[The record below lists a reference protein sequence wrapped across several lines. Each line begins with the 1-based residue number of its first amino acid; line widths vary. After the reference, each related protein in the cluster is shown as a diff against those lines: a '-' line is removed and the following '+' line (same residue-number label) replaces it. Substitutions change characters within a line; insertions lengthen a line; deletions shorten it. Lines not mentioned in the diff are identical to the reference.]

1 MVMVAAVVTL
11 LVLSILFYFLRHAR
25 KRAALVLDIDGTIL
39 GADPS
44 TVSDLIEEAKRLGAS
59 VYVNTARPALYCARK
74 DLVHKETGM
83 FVTPEH
89 HYCQNP
95 NMLVPDSKV
104 DNMRRIMK
112 RTGISNPKCLCLLD
126 DLKENTNAVVSNGFS
141 AVHTPSAILKK
152 DIDLYLEPLRRCL

>member
-1 MVMVAAVVTL
+1 MAVVVTL
-11 LVLSILFYFLRHAR
+11 FLLAILFYFLRHAR
-25 KRAALVLDIDGTIL
+25 EKAALVLDIDGTIL

-44 TVSDLIEEAKRLGAS
+44 TVSDLIKKAKHLGAS
-59 VYVNTARPALYCARK
+59 VYVNTARPALYCERK
-74 DLVHKETGM
+74 DLIHKETGK

-126 DLKENTNAVVSNGFS
+126 DLEENTKAVVSNGFS
-141 AVHTPSAILKK
+141 AVHTPSAIVKE